1 MAGSELVP
9 FDRLPDDLILSVA
22 QWLDPRALLRFGA
35 CARRMHG
42 LPKEA
47 LWRSLCT
54 ARCEATPRFRL
65 TPEREQWLLNH
76 VQPDWVAR
84 YRFSLREILRTTITT
99 EELQTFNWHFNFTP
113 AAGGRGRAT
122 LVRARFTK
130 THVVLPNYPPLP
142 YMLHTPS
149 EVEAAAIEGEGS
161 TSAGESS
168 GGGSSSPNASLS
180 HARHNRGVL
189 LARRGEHAAAVEDFN
204 AALAALGPSA
214 FSSANSSSA
223 SASPN
228 DGGAVAALLF
238 SRGSSIDALGR
249 FDEAVTDYMRA
260 LSVGGNGNKNGGKQ
274 QQQVSAAAKPRKR

>member
-1 MAGSELVP
+1 MAGTGHSP
-9 FDRLPDDLILSVA
+9 FERLPDDLILSVA

-54 ARCEATPRFRL
+54 VRCEATPRFRL

-84 YRFSLREILRTTITT
+84 YRFSLREIIRTTITT
-99 EELQTFNWHFNFTP
+99 EELQTLNWHFNFTP

-142 YMLHTPS
+142 YMLHMPS
-149 EVEAAAIEGEGS
+149 EVEAAANEGEGS
-161 TSAGESS
+161 TSADEMPTASPTPQCLQIANFPGHCVQRLEDGEWLVY
-168 GGGSSSPNASLS
+168 N
-180 HARHNRGVL
+180 HNVSFVSCVGT
-189 LARRGEHAAAVEDFN
+189 E
-204 AALAALGPSA
+204 PSA
-214 FSSANSSSA
+214 FDQRGFLTVPSAEA
-223 SASPN
+223 GTHEMME
-228 DGGAVAALLF
+228 DEEDEDLLHGA
-238 SRGSSIDALGR
+238 
-249 FDEAVTDYMRA
+249 
-260 LSVGGNGNKNGGKQ
+260 
-274 QQQVSAAAKPRKR
+274 

>member
-1 MAGSELVP
+1 MAGTGHSP
-9 FDRLPDDLILSVA
+9 FERLPDDLILSVA

-54 ARCEATPRFRL
+54 VRCEATPRFRL

-84 YRFSLREILRTTITT
+84 YRFSLREIIRTTITT
-99 EELQTFNWHFNFTP
+99 EELQTLNWHFNFTP

-142 YMLHTPS
+142 YMLHMPS
-149 EVEAAAIEGEGS
+149 EVEAAANEGEGS
-161 TSAGESS
+161 TSADESS
-168 GGGSSSPNASLS
+168 GGGSESGGGGRTLRSLLASLVS
-180 HARHNRGVL
+180 RLHVMDGGRQMPTASPTPQCLQIANFPGHCVQRLEDGEWLVYNHNVSFVSCVGT
-189 LARRGEHAAAVEDFN
+189 E
-204 AALAALGPSA
+204 PSA
-214 FSSANSSSA
+214 FDQRGFLTVPSAEA
-223 SASPN
+223 GTHEMME
-228 DGGAVAALLF
+228 DEEDEDRLHGA
-238 SRGSSIDALGR
+238 
-249 FDEAVTDYMRA
+249 
-260 LSVGGNGNKNGGKQ
+260 
-274 QQQVSAAAKPRKR
+274 